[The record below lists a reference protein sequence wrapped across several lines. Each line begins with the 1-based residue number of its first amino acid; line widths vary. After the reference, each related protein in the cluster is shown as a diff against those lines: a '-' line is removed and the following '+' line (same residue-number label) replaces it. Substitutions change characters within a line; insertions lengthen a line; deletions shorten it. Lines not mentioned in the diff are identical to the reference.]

1 MSYFSEYPEIKISD
15 PLTNSPVFVK
25 DIFRR
30 IKLNPEILKN
40 EQYFQYYIIKS
51 GERPE
56 QISFNFYGDT
66 KYFWTIMMANDIYS
80 YNDWAKSDNELDE
93 LLYNTPDQIRH
104 YETIELKNNIGNIIL
119 PSGLVVEQS
128 FSTIIDGILYTG
140 SAVRIPIT
148 EKEYIIRKN
157 EQKKLIILLNF
168 DVVQNLDNQ
177 FNSLIKFSTNIL
189 DNGRKFQEI

>member
-1 MSYFSEYPEIKISD
+1 MTYFSEYPEIKISD

-80 YNDWAKSDNELDE
+80 YNDWAKSDTELDE

-104 YETIELKNNIGNIIL
+104 YETIELKNNIGDVTL
-119 PSGLVVEQS
+119 PGGLVVDQT
-128 FSTIIDGILYTG
+128 FTTKIDGILYTG

>member
-1 MSYFSEYPEIKISD
+1 MTYFSEYPEILISD

>member
-1 MSYFSEYPEIKISD
+1 MTYFSEYPEIKISD

-104 YETIELKNNIGNIIL
+104 YETIELKNNIGDVTL

-128 FSTIIDGILYTG
+128 FSTKIDGILYTG